1 MILYAPTVIA
11 YEPSQGFSPRNQA
24 HASVA
29 QLDRASVYETE
40 GRKFKSFRMRQ
51 HTRDHD
57 VQPEALLP
65 LLLSAQ
71 D

>member
-24 HASVA
+24 SVA

-40 GRKFKSFRMRQ
+40 GRTFKSFRMRQ